1 MVSGLDSRKNIKFM
15 LTRIMRHDLRLL
27 AADKI
32 LWIVAALMLVLIA
45 GGIYNGVQWTKSQR
59 ATIAGIEEKALG
71 ELDKLKSEAVEF
83 DSGVKPLPSPFPPA
97 ILPTGKNAPVI
108 LPSAPLA
115 TISIGQ
121 SDIYPN
127 STTVNVMTEKNDLFQ
142 EHELDNPLQLLTG
155 KFDLAFV
162 LVFIF
167 PLLILALSYNLL
179 STERENGTLSLTMAN
194 AAVSVKKILA
204 GKIFLRLLL
213 ILALALSF
221 SLGGLLLGGV
231 NLLAAEN
238 AGRVGLFVSA
248 ITFYALFWFAVAA
261 LVNVLGYSS
270 AANATVLGGVWV
282 LVTVIMPSFLN
293 VAATTIHPV
302 PSRLE
307 FISKVREADNQTRSE
322 GEKFLNSY
330 YADHPELAP
339 PAGLTQSQ
347 AQQRFYAIRQE
358 RQKRLMPEVEQ
369 FERQLAAQQNL
380 VANYRVLS
388 PAVVM
393 QETLND
399 IAGTSVQRQK
409 SYVAQI
415 REYVGA
421 YQNFLVPKMMGREF
435 LKSAD
440 YDKIPRF
447 TFREESLENVGR
459 RAIYGILLI
468 FIPTLFCGVFAFW
481 RLQKFSPLK

>member
-1 MVSGLDSRKNIKFM
+1 M

-32 LWIVAALMLVLIA
+32 LWIVAALMLALVA
-45 GGIYNGVQWTKSQR
+45 GGIYNGASWTKAQR
-59 ATIAGIEEKALG
+59 ATLAGIEEKTLG
-71 ELDKLKSEAVEF
+71 ELEKQKKEVAEF
-83 DSGVKPLPSPFPPA
+83 DSGAKPLPSPIPPA
-97 ILPTGKNAPVI
+97 LLPTGKTAPVI
-108 LPSAPLA
+108 LPPAPLA
-115 TISIGQ
+115 VVSIGQ

-179 STERENGTLSLTMAN
+179 SAERENGTLSLTMAN
-194 AAVSVKKILA
+194 AAVSVKKILT
-204 GKIFLRLLL
+204 GKILTRLLL
-213 ILALALSF
+213 ILTLAVGF
-221 SLGGLLLGGV
+221 SLIGLVLSGV
-231 NLLAAEN
+231 NPLAAEN
-238 AGRVGLFVSA
+238 VGRVGLFILA
-248 ITFYALFWFAVAA
+248 ITIYALFWFAVAG
-261 LVNVLGYSS
+261 LVNAFGFSS
-270 AANATVLGGVWV
+270 AANATILGGVWV
-282 LVTVIMPSFLN
+282 LITVIMPSFLN

-330 YADHPELAP
+330 YADHPEIAP

-380 VANYRVLS
+380 VANYRILS

-415 REYVGA
+415 REYVGTF
-421 YQNFLVPKMMGREF
+421 QNFLVPKLMGREF
-435 LKSAD
+435 LKAAD
-440 YDKIPRF
+440 YDSIPRF
-447 TFREESLENVGR
+447 QFAEESTSEIAR
-459 RAIYGILLI
+459 RSGMGILLLLL
-468 FIPTLFCGVFAFW
+468 PTVLLGFVGFR
-481 RLQKFSPLK
+481 RLSRFSPIA

>member
-1 MVSGLDSRKNIKFM
+1 
-15 LTRIMRHDLRLL
+15 MRHDFQIL
-27 AADKI
+27 AAEKI
-32 LWIVAALMLVLIA
+32 LWIVAALMLVLFA
-45 GGIYNGVQWTKSQR
+45 GGIYNGARWASERRNTLNE
-59 ATIAGIEEKALG
+59 IEQKG
-71 ELDKLKSEAVEF
+71 FSELDKLKTEAAEF
-83 DSGVKPLPSPFPPA
+83 DSGAKPLPSPVPPA
-97 ILPTGKNAPVI
+97 LLPTGKSAPVV
-108 LPSAPLA
+108 LPPASLSV
-115 TISIGQ
+115 ISIGQ

-127 STTVNVMTEKNDLFQ
+127 STSVNVMTEKNDLFQ
-142 EHELDNPLQLLTG
+142 EHELDNPLQLMTG

-179 STERENGTLSLTMAN
+179 SAERENGTLSLTMAN

-204 GKIFLRLLL
+204 GKILTRLIL
-213 ILALALSF
+213 ILALAVGF
-221 SLGGLLLGGV
+221 SLVGLALSGV
-231 NLLAAEN
+231 NPLAAEN
-238 AGRVGLFVSA
+238 VGRVGLFISA
-248 ITFYALFWFAVAA
+248 IAFYALFWFAIAG
-261 LVNVLGYSS
+261 LVNAFGFSS
-270 AANATVLGGVWV
+270 AANATILGGVWV
-282 LVTVIMPSFLN
+282 LITIIMPSFLN

-307 FISKVREADNQTRSE
+307 FVSKIREADNQTRSE

-358 RQKRLMPEVEQ
+358 RQKRLMPEVER

-380 VANYRVLS
+380 VANYRILS

-399 IAGTSVQRQK
+399 IAGSSTARQK

-415 REYVGA
+415 REYVGSF
-421 YQNFLVPKMMGREF
+421 QNFLVPKLMGREF
-435 LKSAD
+435 LKATD

-447 TFREESLENVGR
+447 AFREESLANVGG
-459 RAIYGILLI
+459 RAIQGILLVLV
-468 FIPTLFCGVFAFW
+468 PTILCGIFAFW
-481 RLQKFSPLK
+481 RLRKFSPLK